1 MIRFCDLATS
11 FRDGSDSPRA
21 YLERCIDTIEARE
34 PEVRAFVSLDIE
46 GARCAADDAAARWRE
61 GRPRSPVDGCPF
73 GVKDIIETADL
84 PTGMNSPIFEGWQS
98 RRDAA
103 CVRALR
109 RGGAILVGKTVTTE
123 FAAGRSG
130 PTVNPLDP
138 TRTPGGSSS
147 GSAAAVAA
155 GMVPVALGSQAGGS
169 TIRPASYCGVVGYK
183 PTVGTFSM
191 AGVHTVGPTLDH
203 VGILGSNLNDVWSIA
218 RQIDLEANTPQ
229 VRRLPGSGH
238 ALPPSTV
245 PSRLVH
251 LHTAGW
257 AELDAETIAAFDG
270 LVERLGA
277 AGVRVST
284 RDDHRVAQLESTL
297 DAGVGSRLDIM
308 AWEMRWPFEE
318 YVDHHGPK
326 VGEIVHGYVRHAR
339 TLAPSDYEDAL
350 RIRDRARAEADR
362 FRETADGFITFASSG
377 PAPANLDH
385 TGSRTFLNYGSWLGL
400 PCFSLPLMTVSGL
413 PVGLQLIGFEGADDR
428 LAGLAHW
435 FMETFLATSHPNGTA
450 TGITP

>member
-1 MIRFCDLATS
+1 MIRFRDLATS
-11 FRDGSDSPRA
+11 FRDGRDSPRA
-21 YLERCIDTIEARE
+21 FLERCIDAIEARE
-34 PEVRAFVSLDIE
+34 PEVKAFVTLDIE
-46 GARCAADDAAARWRE
+46 GARSAADAATARWRE
-61 GRPRSPVDGCPF
+61 GRPLSPVDGCPF
-73 GVKDIIETADL
+73 GAKDIIETADL
-84 PTGMNSPIFEGWQS
+84 PTGMNSPIFEGWRS

-109 RGGAILVGKTVTTE
+109 RGGAVLLGKTVTTE

-203 VGILGSNLNDVWSIA
+203 VGVLGSRLDEVWSIA
-218 RQIDLEANTPQ
+218 RQIDREADTPG

-238 ALPPSTV
+238 ALPPATV
-245 PSRLVH
+245 PSRLIH

-257 AELDAETIAAFDG
+257 GELDGESIAAFEA
-270 LVERLGA
+270 LVERLRASGA
-277 AGVRVST
+277 AVSD
-284 RDDHRVAQLESTL
+284 RDDPRVAELESTL

-318 YVDHHGPK
+318 YVDHHGPM

-339 TLAPSDYEDAL
+339 TLAPADYEDA
-350 RIRDRARAEADR
+350 RRVRDRARAEADR
-362 FRETADGFITFASSG
+362 FRATADGFITFASSG
-377 PAPANLDH
+377 PAPPGLDH
-385 TGSRTFLNYGSWLGL
+385 TGSRTFLNYWSWLGL
-400 PCFSLPLMTVSGL
+400 PSFSLPLMTVGGL

-428 LAGLAHW
+428 LAGVARSLVETLA
-435 FMETFLATSHPNGTA
+435 
-450 TGITP
+450 

>member
-1 MIRFCDLATS
+1 MIRFRDRATA

-21 YLERCIDTIEARE
+21 ALERCIDAIEAHE
-34 PEVRAFVSLDIE
+34 SGVRAFVTLDIA
-46 GARCAADDAAARWRE
+46 GARSAADASAARWRE

-73 GVKDIIETADL
+73 GAKDIIETADL
-84 PTGMNSPIFEGWQS
+84 PTQMNSPIFEGWQP

-109 RGGAILVGKTVTTE
+109 RGGAILLGKTVTTE

-130 PTVNPLDP
+130 PTVHPLDR

-169 TIRPASYCGVVGYK
+169 TIRPASYCGIVGYK

-203 VGILGSNLNDVWSIA
+203 VGILGSNLDDVWSIA
-218 RQIDLEANTPQ
+218 RQIDLEANTPG

-238 ALPPSTV
+238 ALPPATI

-257 AELDAETIAAFDG
+257 TELDAEAVAAFDE
-270 LVERLGA
+270 LVERLRA
-277 AGVRVST
+277 AGIRVDT
-284 RDDHRVAQLESTL
+284 RDDRRVAQLESTL
-297 DAGVGSRLDIM
+297 DAGVDSRLDIM

-318 YVDHHGPK
+318 YVDHHGSK
-326 VGEIVHGYVRHAR
+326 VGEIVHGYVRRAR
-339 TLAPSDYEDAL
+339 TLTSADYEDAL
-350 RIRDRARAEADR
+350 RIRDRARAEVDR
-362 FRETADGFITFASSG
+362 FRATADGFITFASSG
-377 PAPANLDH
+377 PAPVGLDH
-385 TGSRTFLNYGSWLGL
+385 TGSRTFLNYWSWLGL
-400 PCFSLPLMTVSGL
+400 PSFSLPLMTVGGL
-413 PVGLQLIGFEGADDR
+413 PVGLQLIGFDGADDR
-428 LAGLAHW
+428 LAGLAGW
-435 FMETFLATSHPNGTA
+435 LMETLA
-450 TGITP
+450 

>member
-1 MIRFCDLATS
+1 MIRFCELATS
-11 FRDGSDSPRA
+11 FRDGRDSPRA
-21 YLERCIDTIEARE
+21 FVERCIDAIESRE
-34 PEVRAFVSLDIE
+34 SGVRAFVTLDVE
-46 GARCAADDAAARWRE
+46 GARSAADEATTRWRE

-73 GVKDIIETADL
+73 GAKDIIETADL
-84 PTGMNSPIFEGWQS
+84 PTQMNSPIYEGWQS
-98 RRDAA
+98 GRDAA

-109 RGGAILVGKTVTTE
+109 RGGAILLGKTVTTE

-130 PTVNPLDP
+130 PTVHPLDP

-203 VGILGSNLNDVWSIA
+203 VGILGANLHDVWSIA
-218 RQIDLEANTPQ
+218 RQIDLEANTPG

-238 ALPPSTV
+238 ALPPATV

-257 AELDAETIAAFDG
+257 AELDAEAIAAFDG
-270 LVERLGA
+270 IVERLRV
-277 AGVRVST
+277 AGIRVST
-284 RDDHRVAQLESTL
+284 RDDHRVAELESTL
-297 DAGVGSRLDIM
+297 DAGVDSRLDIM

-326 VGEIVHGYVRHAR
+326 VGEIVHGYVRRAR
-339 TLAPSDYEDAL
+339 ALTPADYEGAL
-350 RIRDRARAEADR
+350 RIRERARAEVDR
-362 FRETADGFITFASSG
+362 LRETADGFITFASSG
-377 PAPANLDH
+377 PAPVGLDH
-385 TGSRTFLNYGSWLGL
+385 TGSRTFLNYWSWLGL
-400 PCFSLPLMTVSGL
+400 PSFSLPLMTVGGL
-413 PVGLQLIGFEGADDR
+413 PVGLQLIGFDGADDR

-435 FMETFLATSHPNGTA
+435 LMETLG
-450 TGITP
+450 